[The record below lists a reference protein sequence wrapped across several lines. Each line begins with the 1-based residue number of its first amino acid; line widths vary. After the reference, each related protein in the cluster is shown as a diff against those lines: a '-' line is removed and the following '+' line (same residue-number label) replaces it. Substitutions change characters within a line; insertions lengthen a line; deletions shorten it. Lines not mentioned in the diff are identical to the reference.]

1 MTMSFAMRAK
11 RESDTVDQ
19 WRGASTCAEIVSVGP
34 VLRARVRGACAWVVV
49 RKRHDFGTKAGQDY
63 WCKRL

>member
-34 VLRARVRGACAWVVV
+34 VLRARVRGACACRLSCAKTTWF
-49 RKRHDFGTKAGQDY
+49 RHEGRSG
-63 WCKRL
+63 LLV